1 MELNMTNYIYEVI
14 ENGYYEETESWQNAI
29 DLFNHAGP
37 LRNNKRARIEVYR
50 LLDTGGRYFTTT
62 LRTHTDIH
70 EWSEKLIDNL
80 QANRIER
87 RLMKESL
94 PKPMSWQ
101 FEEAAI
107 REAQE
112 DHWDTTSKWTEELL
126 TEEETLENHKYLSN
140 NVPCT
145 RDEDGE
151 IVPSPRAQVILD
163 EITCLE
169 ESIEDERE
177 ALSAQLN
184 KIYDEDGLYPCSENV
199 CFCDDEACLEED
211 IIADHYTDWIKDNT
225 DYVAPDFHGDF
236 SGMSDEVKDSIINPK
251 HYKIFSPE
259 DYAKYPDGI
268 EYMDLCDQALAHL
281 SGVES
286 HLVGQIL
293 KYTLRVG
300 KKDAM
305 EQDATKIEWYATR
318 LVNTVKGK

>member
-14 ENGYYEETESWQNAI
+14 ENGYYEETENWQHAI

-37 LRNNKRARIEVYR
+37 LKGQEKRVRIEVYN
-50 LLDTGGRYFTTT
+50 LLETGSRYFTTT

-107 REAQE
+107 RE
-112 DHWDTTSKWTEELL
+112 
-126 TEEETLENHKYLSN
+126 EEERTLENHKYLSN

-163 EITCLE
+163 EIKCLE

-199 CFCDDEACLEED
+199 CFCDDEACLKDDMLCSLEECS
-211 IIADHYTDWIKDNT
+211 TEL
-225 DYVAPDFHGDF
+225 DFHGDF

-251 HYKIFSPE
+251 HYKIFAPE

-268 EYMDLCDQALAHL
+268 EYMDLCDNALAHL

-293 KYTLRVG
+293 KYTLRIG

-305 EQDATKIEWYATR
+305 EQDATKIEWYASR

>member
-14 ENGYYEETESWQNAI
+14 ENGYYEETENWQHAI

-37 LRNNKRARIEVYR
+37 LRNNRRARIEVYN
-50 LLDTGGRYFTTT
+50 LLETGSRYFTTT

-107 REAQE
+107 RE
-112 DHWDTTSKWTEELL
+112 
-126 TEEETLENHKYLSN
+126 EEERTLENHKYLSN

-163 EITCLE
+163 ELKCLE

-236 SGMSDEVKDSIINPK
+236 SGMSEEVKDSIINPK

-305 EQDATKIEWYATR
+305 EQDATKIQWYATR

>member
-14 ENGYYEETESWQNAI
+14 ENGYYEETENWQHAI

-37 LRNNKRARIEVYR
+37 LRGHEKRVRIEVYN
-50 LLDTGGRYFTTT
+50 LLETGSRYFTTT

-107 REAQE
+107 REA
-112 DHWDTTSKWTEELL
+112 EER
-126 TEEETLENHKYLSN
+126 ENEIL
-140 NVPCT
+140 
-145 RDEDGE
+145 RDEMLC
-151 IVPSPRAQVILD
+151 S
-163 EITCLE
+163 LE
-169 ESIEDERE
+169 E
-177 ALSAQLN
+177 
-184 KIYDEDGLYPCSENV
+184 CSTE
-199 CFCDDEACLEED
+199 L
-211 IIADHYTDWIKDNT
+211 
-225 DYVAPDFHGDF
+225 DFHGDF

-251 HYKIFSPE
+251 HYKIFAPE
-259 DYAKYPDGI
+259 DYVNYPDGI
-268 EYMDLCDQALAHL
+268 EYMDLCDKALAHL

-293 KYTLRVG
+293 KYALRVG

-305 EQDATKIEWYATR
+305 EQDATKIEWYASR

>member
-1 MELNMTNYIYEVI
+1 MELNMTNYIYEVV
-14 ENGYYEETESWQNAI
+14 ENGYYEETENWQHAI

-37 LRNNKRARIEVYR
+37 LMGQPKRARIEVYR

-62 LRTHTDIH
+62 LNTHTDIH

-94 PKPMSWQ
+94 PKPMS
-101 FEEAAI
+101 FEYEEAAQ

-112 DHWDTTSKWTEELL
+112 DHWDITSEWMSELI
-126 TEEETLENHKYLSN
+126 EEEEK
-140 NVPCT
+140 CT
-145 RDEDGE
+145 RDAEGE
-151 IVPSPRAQVILD
+151 IVNSPKAQIILD
-163 EITCLE
+163 EIKCLE

-177 ALSAQLN
+177 ALFGRLN
-184 KIYDEDGLYPCSENV
+184 KIYDEDGLYPCSDTL
-199 CFCDDEACLEED
+199 CFCDDESCLKED
-211 IIADHYTDWIKDNT
+211 DGMDNIIEDHYNDWIKPIIE
-225 DYVAPDFHGDF
+225 PDFHGDF

-251 HYKIFSPE
+251 HYKIFAPE
-259 DYAKYPDGI
+259 DYVKYPDGI
-268 EYMDLCDQALAHL
+268 EYMDLCDVALAHL

-293 KYTLRVG
+293 KYALRVG

-305 EQDATKIEWYATR
+305 EQDATKIEWYASR

>member
-14 ENGYYEETESWQNAI
+14 ENGYYEETENWQQAI
-29 DLFNHAGP
+29 DLFNAAGP
-37 LRNNKRARIEVYR
+37 LRGQEARARINVYR
-50 LLDTGGRYFTTT
+50 LLDTGSRYFTNT
-62 LRTHTDIH
+62 LRTHSDIH
-70 EWSEKLIDNL
+70 IWSEKLIDNL

-94 PKPMSWQ
+94 KPMS
-101 FEEAAI
+101 FEYEEAAQ

-112 DHWDTTSKWTEELL
+112 DHWDITSEWMSELI
-126 TEEETLENHKYLSN
+126 EEEEK
-140 NVPCT
+140 CT
-145 RDEDGE
+145 RDAEGE
-151 IVPSPRAQVILD
+151 IVNSPKAQIILD
-163 EITCLE
+163 EIKCLE

-177 ALSAQLN
+177 ALFGRLN

-199 CFCDDEACLEED
+199 CFCDDEACLKED
-211 IIADHYTDWIKDNT
+211 ESGDNIIEDHYNDWIKPIME
-225 DYVAPDFHGDF
+225 PDFHGDF

-268 EYMDLCDQALAHL
+268 EYMDLCDVALAHL

-293 KYTLRVG
+293 KYALRVG

-305 EQDATKIEWYATR
+305 EQDATKIEWYASR

>member
-1 MELNMTNYIYEVI
+1 MELNMTNYIYEVV
-14 ENGYYEETESWQNAI
+14 ENGYYEETENWQHAI

-37 LRNNKRARIEVYR
+37 LMGQDRRARIEVYR

-62 LRTHTDIH
+62 LNTHTDIH

-94 PKPMSWQ
+94 PKPMSWE
-101 FEEAAI
+101 FEEAAQ
-107 REAQE
+107 R
-112 DHWDTTSKWTEELL
+112 
-126 TEEETLENHKYLSN
+126 ETLENHKYLSN

-151 IVPSPRAQVILD
+151 IVNSPQAQLILD
-163 EITCLE
+163 EIKCLE
-169 ESIEDERE
+169 ESIEDERD
-177 ALSAQLN
+177 ALFGRLN

-199 CFCDDEACLEED
+199 CFCDDEACMKEDEED
-211 IIADHYTDWIKDNT
+211 LSNIIEDHYNDWIKPIIE
-225 DYVAPDFHGDF
+225 PDFHGDF

-251 HYKIFSPE
+251 HYKIFAPE
-259 DYAKYPDGI
+259 DYVKYPDGI
-268 EYMDLCDQALAHL
+268 EYMDLCDVALAHL

-293 KYTLRVG
+293 KYALRVG

-305 EQDATKIEWYATR
+305 EQDATKIEWYASR

>member
-1 MELNMTNYIYEVI
+1 MELNMTKYNYEVV
-14 ENGYYEETESWQNAI
+14 ENGYYEETDNWQHAI

-37 LRNNKRARIEVYR
+37 LSGQGQKARINVYR
-50 LLDTGGRYFTTT
+50 LLDTGSSYYTTT
-62 LRTHTDIH
+62 LRTHSDIH
-70 EWSEKLIDNL
+70 IWSEKLIDNL

-94 PKPMSWQ
+94 PKPMSWE
-101 FEEAAI
+101 FEEAAQ
-107 REAQE
+107 R
-112 DHWDTTSKWTEELL
+112 
-126 TEEETLENHKYLSN
+126 EEEEQTLENHKYLSN

-163 EITCLE
+163 EIKCLE
-169 ESIEDERE
+169 ESIIDERE

-199 CFCDDEACLEED
+199 CFCDDEDCMKED

-305 EQDATKIEWYATR
+305 EQDATKIQWYATR